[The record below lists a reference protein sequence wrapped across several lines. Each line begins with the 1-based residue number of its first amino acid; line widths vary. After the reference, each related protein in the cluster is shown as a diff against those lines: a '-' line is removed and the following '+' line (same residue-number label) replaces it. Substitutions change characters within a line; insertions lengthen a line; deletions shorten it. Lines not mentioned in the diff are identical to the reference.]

1 MGKYTQQKMGM
12 DVYGMSAISLDEVE
26 KLIGRIFE
34 TWPPSKRDA
43 RWLKAYTR
51 AASTF
56 AAWEQQLQEVAQQVA
71 RDADA
76 NERARLAQSR
86 TRKLRLSEE
95 GAACVGAG
103 RPGRGGDSLV
113 DVLLATKIA
122 AVDELLQVARAKGRG
137 KGGDET

>member
-95 GAACVGAG
+95 GATRVGGG
-103 RPGRGGDSLV
+103 RHALAGDSLADDICAV
-113 DVLLATKIA
+113 HLA
-122 AVDELLQVARAKGRG
+122 AVDAMLQEAHAKGRG

>member
-26 KLIGRIFE
+26 KLIGR
-34 TWPPSKRDA
+34 TLGAWPPERRD
-43 RWLKAYTR
+43 RCWLKAYR
-51 AASTF
+51 VCANTF

-86 TRKLRLSEE
+86 TRKLRLLEE
-95 GAACVGAG
+95 GAACVAGG
-103 RPGRGGDSLV
+103 RPGPTGDLLV
-113 DVLLATKIA
+113 DSVCAVKIA
-122 AVDELLQVARAKGRG
+122 AVDAMLQEAHAKGRG
-137 KGGDET
+137 KEGDSP